1 MASKA
6 FMQFLA
12 SSFYHNSMH
21 PKISVCCSF
30 LHINE
35 KPYSQEVCT
44 FYLQILEGLS
54 VSTLGMKN
62 EYDEKT
68 DREAISM
75 IKASEVMK
83 ELFECMMPQ
92 EVVAELRL
100 RLEKLKIK
108 GQKTKSAQID
118 MDKYLD
124 FMIRSYI
131 KFHVDLIN
139 KPQIVYFAW
148 TLYERNHLTANELHL
163 TLEILGGDTLKM
175 ISELREHIQL

>member
-1 MASKA
+1 
-6 FMQFLA
+6 
-12 SSFYHNSMH
+12 
-21 PKISVCCSF
+21 
-30 LHINE
+30 
-35 KPYSQEVCT
+35 
-44 FYLQILEGLS
+44 
-54 VSTLGMKN
+54 
-62 EYDEKT
+62 
-68 DREAISM
+68 
-75 IKASEVMK
+75 
-83 ELFECMMPQ
+83 
-92 EVVAELRL
+92 
-100 RLEKLKIK
+100 
-108 GQKTKSAQID
+108 